1 MSSIKLKG
9 STSGDITISAP
20 AVAGTN
26 TLTLPAQT
34 GTVPISNVEFV
45 TQRKTATPIIING
58 NMAIAQRATSGTYT
72 GTEDEIETCDRWK
85 GFIGSAGTFTNTQD
99 SDVPTGYGFAK
110 SWKLDCTTADGS
122 LSSTDF
128 FYVRQKI
135 EGQNLQVFK
144 KGTSNA
150 EAFTLAF
157 WVKSHV
163 TGTFTCELEDHDNSR
178 SASKSYT
185 VSSANTWEKKV
196 ISFPADTS
204 GAFGND
210 NGASLSVKFWL
221 AAGTGFSSGTLQETW
236 DTTTTT
242 EQVASGQVNLASS
255 TDNNWWFTGVQL
267 EVGTFD
273 SNSIP
278 AFQFEDRGTSLMRCY
293 RYFYKD
299 VANAPYSV
307 FGAGFQGG
315 STIGHTV
322 INFPTTM
329 RALPTMA
336 SSGDFQLIIGS
347 SKTVTSLA
355 FDGNSRSL
363 NNCRADCT
371 VGGGG
376 LTPTGGGT
384 ILRAYNNA
392 ASFISAEAEL

>member
-1 MSSIKLKG
+1 M
-9 STSGDITISAP
+9 A
-20 AVAGTN
+20 
-26 TLTLPAQT
+26 LTLH
-34 GTVPISNVEFV
+34 GTVSDNIVALD
-45 TQRKTATPIIING
+45 RKTATPIIING
-58 NMAIAQRATSGTYT
+58 DMQIAQRATSGTYT

-99 SDVPTGYGFAK
+99 TDVPTGYGFAK
-110 SWKLDCTTADGS
+110 AWKLDCTTADSS

-178 SASKSYT
+178 SVSKSYT
-185 VSSANTWEKKV
+185 VSTANTWEKKV
-196 ISFPADTS
+196 LNFPADTT

-273 SNSIP
+273 ANSIP
-278 AFQFEDRGTSLMRCY
+278 AFQFEDVGTSLARCQ
-293 RYFYKD
+293 RYFTKTL
-299 VANAPYSV
+299 AALEGSS
-307 FGAGFQGG
+307 GG
-315 STIGHTV
+315 SGSKKV
-322 INFPTTM
+322 FWYFKQTM
-329 RALPTMA
+329 RATPTI
-336 SSGDFQLIIGS
+336 SFVSGAKDGDTFLTADGYGIFRTGDNSPNIGS
-347 SKTVTSLA
+347 
-355 FDGNSRSL
+355 
-363 NNCRADCT
+363 
-371 VGGGG
+371 
-376 LTPTGGGT
+376 GT
-384 ILRAYNNA
+384 T
-392 ASFISAEAEL
+392 AESEL

>member
-1 MSSIKLKG
+1 M
-9 STSGDITISAP
+9 A
-20 AVAGTN
+20 
-26 TLTLPAQT
+26 LTLH
-34 GTVPISNVEFV
+34 GTVSDNTVALD
-45 TQRKTATPIIING
+45 RKTATPIIING
-58 NMAIAQRATSGTYT
+58 DMQIAQRATSGTYT
-72 GTEDEIETCDRWK
+72 GTEDEVETCDRWK

-99 SDVPTGYGFAK
+99 TDVPTGYGFAK
-110 SWKLDCTTADGS
+110 AWKLDCTTADSS

-128 FYVRQKI
+128 FFVRQKI

-144 KGTSNA
+144 KGTSLA

-178 SASKSYT
+178 SVSKSYT

-196 ISFPADTS
+196 LNFPADTT

-278 AFQFEDRGTSLMRCY
+278 NFQFEDVC
-293 RYFYKD
+293 
-299 VANAPYSV
+299 
-307 FGAGFQGG
+307 
-315 STIGHTV
+315 
-322 INFPTTM
+322 
-329 RALPTMA
+329 
-336 SSGDFQLIIGS
+336 
-347 SKTVTSLA
+347 TSLA
-355 FDGNSRSL
+355 RCQRYYFKTFAQGTTPAQNVSANNYLLAVGTDAGSRSHGSL
-363 NNCRADCT
+363 PFPVLMRSSPTIHTFNPFASNASARQPNSSTDVAYESTTARDHSVGCSFTNTTTQSYHIHIIAD
-371 VGGGG
+371 
-376 LTPTGGGT
+376 
-384 ILRAYNNA
+384 
-392 ASFISAEAEL
+392 AEL